1 MLDSGVRRGSD
12 IVVAR
17 CLGADLVFV
26 GRATLYGVVA
36 GAAAGVRR
44 AIDILRSEIDTTLA
58 LIGCPVF
65 DQLGPQFLMDHERPT
80 PVAER
85 EAAE

>member
-1 MLDSGVRRGSD
+1 MLDSGIRRGSD

-17 CLGADLVFV
+17 CLGADLVLV

-36 GAAAGVRR
+36 GGLEGVRLALR
-44 AIDILRSEIDTTLA
+44 ILKEEVDLTLA
-58 LIGCPVF
+58 LIGCPDFTEADGRYLVGGNRVGLHL
-65 DQLGPQFLMDHERPT
+65 DP
-80 PVAER
+80 